1 MIAIPADMNPKSA
14 MANTVVREFGRDELF
29 KLRPQVGQ
37 VLTVR
42 RDVQSC
48 VHLLCT
54 RASSQ
59 NPIFTEDLDA
69 CLTRLAERFNFGERT
84 KLHFPIIDPERGAMT
99 LRVLYSLLD
108 RLYKDTTVQVVLHDR
123 VYVTIGCYS
132 VKDEDVV
139 EVLARGKT
147 KRD

>member
-1 MIAIPADMNPKSA
+1 M
-14 MANTVVREFGRDELF
+14 
-29 KLRPQVGQ
+29 RPQVGQ
-37 VLTVR
+37 VLSVKR
-42 RDVQSC
+42 NKQSC

-54 RASSQ
+54 RASNQ

-69 CLTRLAERFNFGERT
+69 CLTRLAERFNFGERA
-84 KLHFPIIDPERGAMT
+84 KLHFPIINPEMGAMT

-108 RLYKDTTVQVVLHDR
+108 RLYKDTVVQVVLHDR

-139 EVLARGKT
+139 EVLSRGKT
-147 KRD
+147 KRE